1 MKKIEK
7 VITHAGAFHA
17 DEVLAI
23 AILRHF
29 GVVAPVDRK
38 FQVTPEELADPEI
51 LVLDVAQ
58 KFEPELGNFDHH
70 HDRNLPATNILIAD
84 WLVVEG
90 EISSEVRAN
99 LQDFLGYVSDV
110 DRGIIP
116 GGGIAA
122 SFNGVI
128 RSMNPADL
136 TQSTPAFEDAIT
148 LAQQIF
154 ASQMAVAERA
164 VADAHIWAGLERIAG
179 GKVAIQ
185 LDTYQLAGWKEMAE
199 KEGVA
204 FLVTPNPRGGWQII
218 SRDSVL
224 FNIPADVRQSFR
236 HNSGFLAVYGTKEE
250 AIAHAIEIAV

>member
-1 MKKIEK
+1 MKKIK
-7 VITHAGAFHA
+7 KIIVHAGAFHA

-29 GVVAPVDRK
+29 GVVAPVERK
-38 FQVTPEELADPEI
+38 FQVSAEELADPEI
-51 LVLDVAQ
+51 FVLDVAQ
-58 KFEPELGNFDHH
+58 RYELENGNFDHH
-70 HDRNLPATNILIAD
+70 HDKNLSATNILIAD
-84 WLVVEG
+84 WLVQEG
-90 EISSEVRAN
+90 EMSSEVREN
-99 LQDFLGYVSDV
+99 LQEFLGYVSDV
-110 DRGIIP
+110 DRGVIP

-122 SFNGVI
+122 SFNGII

-136 TQSTPAFEDAIT
+136 TQSTTVFESAVG

-154 ASQMAVAERA
+154 ASQMAVSERA
-164 VADAHIWAGLERIAG
+164 VADTHIWAGLERIAG

-199 KEGVA
+199 KEGVT

-224 FNIPADVRQSFR
+224 FNIPADGRQNFR
-236 HNSGFLAVYGTKEE
+236 HNSGFLAVYISKED
-250 AIAHAIEIAV
+250 ALAHATEIAG